1 MLLFSTLLPINKGMT
16 KDDFIKLV
24 IRWNKES
31 KYQSNV
37 IPGVQWN
44 GERSIRFGDE
54 YLWLDIQEYRKKNI
68 IAVRFEKIEADGVIW
83 DTDYIVN
90 FDERKIA
97 IRLDRSY
104 SQDAIV
110 DNQKYSTPHFITLL
124 IEEGYLERDFD
135 LPMQRTP
142 HVVDECSL
150 PKLAEIIKDEKK
162 YAFPIV
168 YVSRTVNNEEPVD
181 VGILA
186 GRLKG
191 VAHVL
196 VQEDRKHNSILR
208 GLCDDQNDFNGAI
221 GVYFPNQAVVPKKF
235 MYRETE
241 GFDTLLLERVC
252 RFVIQYSST
261 KVLSPLYTWQGVN
274 NAILRDGLQ
283 SQITERIAAENARK
297 KAEDETNRL
306 LETRDEEE
314 KRIKKQA
321 RDEAVNEAN
330 TLIESADEEMKD
342 LQRRINE
349 LTKANEALQ
358 AENQGLKAKFDSV
371 DSEPILYMGG
381 EYEAYPGEIKDI
393 LLSVLSEAIPG
404 LYENSRR
411 VHVVKDIIANNDYKH
426 TSDSRAEELKRL
438 LKTYDGMPS
447 KLKQDIERLGFIIT
461 DDGKHYKLQYHGDD
475 RYTATL
481 AKTPSDVRGG
491 KNALQTIIRMVF

>member
-1 MLLFSTLLPINKGMT
+1 MLLFSTLLPLNKRMT

-24 IRWNKES
+24 IRWNRES

-37 IPGVQWN
+37 IPDIHWN

-68 IAVRFEKIEADGVIW
+68 IAVRYEKIEADGVIW

-104 SQDAIV
+104 SQDAV
-110 DNQKYSTPHFITLL
+110 VESQKYSTPHFITLL
-124 IEEGYLERDFD
+124 IEEGYLERDID

-142 HVVDECSL
+142 HVVEEDAL
-150 PKLAEIIKDEKK
+150 PKLAEIIREEKR
-162 YAFPIV
+162 YTYPIV
-168 YVSRTVNNEEPVD
+168 YVSRTINNEEPVD
-181 VGILA
+181 VGMLA

-196 VQEDRKHNSILR
+196 EQEDRSHNSVLR
-208 GLCDDQNDFNGAI
+208 GLCDDRNEYNGAI
-221 GVYFPNQAVVPKKF
+221 GVYFPNSSLEPKKYL
-235 MYRETE
+235 YRSAE
-241 GFDTLLLERVC
+241 GFDEFLMERVC
-252 RFVIQYSST
+252 RLVIQYSNT
-261 KVLSPLYTWQGVN
+261 QVLDPLYTWQGVN

-306 LETRDEEE
+306 LETMDEEE

-330 TLIESADEEMKD
+330 TILESADEEMQD
-342 LQRRINE
+342 LQRRIND

-358 AENQGLKAKFDSV
+358 AENQGLKAKLDSTDAAPV
-371 DSEPILYMGG
+371 LFMGD
-381 EYEAYPGEIKDI
+381 EYEAYPGEIKDL
-393 LLSVLSEAIPG
+393 LLSVLADAIPG
-404 LYENSRR
+404 LYENSLRA
-411 VHVVKDIIANNDYKH
+411 HVVKDIIENNDYKR
-426 TSDSRAEELKRL
+426 TSDSRAEDLKRL
-438 LKTYDGMPS
+438 LKTYDGMPA
-447 KLKQDIERLGFIIT
+447 KLRQDIERLGFVIT

-491 KNALQTIIRMVF
+491 KNALHDLIRRVF